1 LPGKKETIRKVAK
14 KLRYSRYQPTKKPDL
29 SEDQEYTRYIIAFD
43 RIPWTLDNYKVIA
56 YSDEASIRVGEHRGD
71 STLSRKPE
79 EKYNNDC
86 ISPAFAQFSVAMFWG
101 ACTYN
106 SKCKS
111 LLPLLYP
118 SFLTLALGPGYIY
131 LKETKEQTLR
141 YKAILDTYNTQ
152 VLPEILRQ

>member
-14 KLRYSRYQPTKKPDL
+14 KLRYSRCQPTKKPDL
-29 SEDQEYTRYIIAFD
+29 SEDQEYTRYIIAFN

-86 ISPAFAQFSVAMFWG
+86 ISPAFAQFSVTMF
-101 ACTYN
+101 
-106 SKCKS
+106 
-111 LLPLLYP
+111 
-118 SFLTLALGPGYIY
+118 
-131 LKETKEQTLR
+131 
-141 YKAILDTYNTQ
+141 
-152 VLPEILRQ
+152 